1 MNKSSWAV
9 IALLYLNF
17 IGVCTFTIACADYV
31 PTVSYLASIRNHD
44 ILAVFTF
51 CLFFFSL
58 VPLFLSFNVKVAR
71 VLVKE
76 ELAILSLFELGI
88 VVLGITC
95 GLVDEIN
102 AVEFNPVDNL
112 HVFLSFA
119 LSSLSIFW
127 VYYALHFLER
137 TFLVMEQKKM
147 ITFCWRLYKLLLL
160 LYIVTLLQWHFAYT
174 TYNGVLANTLIES
187 ICEWSLITL
196 SIRFPVYFSEIIDYS
211 ISIYQEDKKSI
222 N

>member
-1 MNKSSWAV
+1 MNKSSWLV
-9 IALLYLNF
+9 ITLLYLNF
-17 IGVCTFTIACADYV
+17 IGVCTFTFSCADYV
-31 PTVSYLASIRNHD
+31 PTVSYLASFRNHD
-44 ILAVFTF
+44 VLIVLTF

-71 VLVKE
+71 VLNKE
-76 ELAILSLFELGI
+76 ELTIMSLFELGI
-88 VVLGITC
+88 IVLGITC

-102 AVEFNPVDNL
+102 AIEFNPVDNL

-119 LSSLSIFW
+119 LSSLAFFW

-147 ITFCWRLYKLLLL
+147 ITFCWRFFKVLLL
-160 LYIVTLLQWHFAYT
+160 LYVVTLLQWHFAYT
-174 TYNGVLANTLIES
+174 TYNGLLANTLIES
-187 ICEWSLITL
+187 ICEWALITL
-196 SIRFPVYFSEIIDYS
+196 SIRFPVYFSQIIDYS
-211 ISIYQEDKKSI
+211 LSIYQEDKKSI